1 MKENPFKI
9 QILGFCLDLGNNEK
23 ILGGGGGG
31 GGGGESD
38 ERVMNFCY
46 FWFLWKIG

>member
-1 MKENPFKI
+1 MRKFGE
-9 QILGFCLDLGNNEK
+9 
-23 ILGGGGGG
+23 GGGGGG
-31 GGGGESD
+31 GSD